1 MTDESLAQFQTRF
14 ARDLIG
20 TDLPALAPFGAGYAV
35 HARNVRNSL
44 MTALGQSFPTTAHLA
59 GPRAFDRLARDFI
72 IHHPPRLGWIS
83 AYGAELPDFL
93 GKHATS
99 RSQACLADMARIEWA
114 RVKASFAEEAAGL
127 DLALLASMP
136 PDDLMDHRVG
146 LHPCATLIRS
156 PYPAYAIWAGHQNTR
171 GETPVTA
178 HAW

>member
-1 MTDESLAQFQTRF
+1 
-14 ARDLIG
+14 
-20 TDLPALAPFGAGYAV
+20 
-35 HARNVRNSL
+35 
-44 MTALGQSFPTTAHLA
+44 
-59 GPRAFDRLARDFI
+59 
-72 IHHPPRLGWIS
+72 
-83 AYGAELPDFL
+83 
-93 GKHATS
+93 
-99 RSQACLADMARIEWA
+99 
-114 RVKASFAEEAAGL
+114 FAEEAAGL